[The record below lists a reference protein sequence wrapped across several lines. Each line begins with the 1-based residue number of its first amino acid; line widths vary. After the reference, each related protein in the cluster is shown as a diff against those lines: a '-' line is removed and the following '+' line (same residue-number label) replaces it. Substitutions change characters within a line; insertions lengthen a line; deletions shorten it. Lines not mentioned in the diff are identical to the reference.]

1 MGMRKIISIFLF
13 VSSIVICVGCA
24 SNNSLADNNV
34 EKSKSSSITCYNSC
48 TIANDAKQETI
59 AIQVIQNNE
68 EITSQS
74 FETTQQTNETQCATE
89 TAKAKET
96 NEAQYVT
103 ETAEAKKTNEVQ
115 YTTETAEV
123 KETNEEQYATEIVTE
138 EQEIIETQSIT
149 EVEEIK
155 DIRDGLII
163 KNDVIDIFYGPADQ
177 KNVDENDV
185 VQNTT
190 YWTNSRSIFLFG
202 HNTGSFCW
210 LKYVEVGETISLI
223 NDGVKKTYIVTRSE
237 KGVLTED
244 GTDISISSDGALF
257 VHDDFGYEDIRLVTC
272 LDAFSSKNRW
282 IVIAQLIE

>member
-1 MGMRKIISIFLF
+1 MCTRKIISILLF
-13 VSSIVICVGCA
+13 VSIIVICVGCA

-34 EKSKSSSITCYNSC
+34 EKSESSSTTYYNSC
-48 TIANDAKQETI
+48 TISNDESKQTT
-59 AIQVIQNNE
+59 AIQLVQNNE
-68 EITSQS
+68 EFTSQS
-74 FETTQQTNETQCATE
+74 FETTQQTNETQCTTE

-96 NEAQYVT
+96 NEAQHVT
-103 ETAEAKKTNEVQ
+103 ETAEAKKTDEVQ

-177 KNVDENDV
+177 KNVDEHDV
-185 VQNTT
+185 VQDTT

-210 LKYVEVGETISLI
+210 LKYVEVGDTIALI

>member
-1 MGMRKIISIFLF
+1 MVMRKIISIFLF
-13 VSSIVICVGCA
+13 VSSIVICAGCA
-24 SNNSLADNNV
+24 SNNSLADKNV
-34 EKSKSSSITCYNSC
+34 EKSESSTTYYNSC
-48 TIANDAKQETI
+48 TIANDKKQETT

-68 EITSQS
+68 EFTSQS
-74 FETTQQTNETQCATE
+74 FETTQQTNETQCTTE

-96 NEAQYVT
+96 NEAQHVT

-123 KETNEEQYATEIVTE
+123 KETNEEQYTTEIVTE

-177 KNVDENDV
+177 KNVDEHDV
-185 VQNTT
+185 VQDTT